1 MDASSA
7 GTPLTHRQSV
17 LADGWSDHDLRRGER
32 RGELSR
38 IRRGSY
44 ADPEALASLDE
55 AQRHRLVVQA
65 ATRTP
70 TPCVVS
76 HASAA
81 AVWGLP
87 LYRVDLS
94 RVHFTR
100 PRAAGGRRSAA
111 RIDHGGDLAA
121 HDVTTADGIR
131 VTSAARTIVDLART
145 ESEAAAVVAADHALH
160 HRLVTPDAIAEVLSR
175 SARVPGVGA
184 GRRALMRSDG
194 RSESPGESLTRL
206 ALAGVAA
213 LDSQVTLCGSD
224 GRFVARADFG
234 VEDALLVIE
243 FDGLQK
249 YLGHR
254 SPGQTIEDAVLS
266 EKRREDAVRGLGYL
280 VLRIVW
286 RELDD
291 RVALERRVSQAL
303 HRGRDLRT
311 RGLTALGTYRPGR
324 RIGLQ

>member
-1 MDASSA
+1 MDAPST
-7 GTPLTHRQSV
+7 GIPLTHRRSV
-17 LADGWSDHDLRRGER
+17 LGDGWSDHDLRRGER
-32 RGELSR
+32 KGELSR

-44 ADPEALASLDE
+44 ANPEALGSLDE
-55 AQRHRLVVQA
+55 TALHRLVVEA

-70 TPCVVS
+70 TRCVVS

-87 LYRVDLS
+87 LHRVDLS
-94 RVHFTR
+94 KVHFTR
-100 PRAAGGRRSAA
+100 PHAAGGRRTAA
-111 RIDHGGDLAA
+111 RIDHGGVLAA
-121 HDVTTADGIR
+121 HDVTMVGGIR
-131 VTSAARTIVDLART
+131 VTSAARTLVDLART
-145 ESEAAAVVAADHALH
+145 ESEATTVVAADHALR
-160 HRLVTPDAIAEVLSR
+160 HRLVTPDAVAEVLSR

-184 GRRALMRSDG
+184 GRRALIRADG
-194 RSESPGESLTRL
+194 RSESPESMTRL
-206 ALAGVAA
+206 ALAAVPD
-213 LDSQVTLCGSD
+213 LDCQVTLCGSD

-234 VEDALLVIE
+234 VQDAMLIIE

-254 SPGQTIEDAVLS
+254 SPGRTIEDAVLA

-291 RVALERRVSQAL
+291 RARLERRVSHAL
-303 HRGRDLRT
+303 DRGHDLRS